1 MIKFGTYSKSQFK
14 CMGIHLI
21 LRTVCQCPQQYLL
34 DVASG
39 NAVHTLRYVSYTN
52 RRKINAAKAFQQKK
66 MEK

>member
-1 MIKFGTYSKSQFK
+1 
-14 CMGIHLI
+14 MGIHLI